1 MGERSPMMVFYCLF
15 LSSLRPSRVIFCSIA
30 VNSFCINCK
39 ETGKIRTNYSKETGK
54 IHTTVY

>member
-1 MGERSPMMVFYCLF
+1 MMVFYCLF